1 MDIAIP
7 RDIDHKV
14 KNIDNV
20 FYNDIDSLNVI
31 VDQNLKKRK
40 QEIPKVEKI
49 IEEEINNFYN
59 WFNTLG
65 CSANNKILTF
75 FF

>member
-7 RDIDHKV
+7 RDIDHTV

-40 QEIPKVEKI
+40 HR
-49 IEEEINNFYN
+49 
-59 WFNTLG
+59 NTKG
-65 CSANNKILTF
+65 
-75 FF
+75 